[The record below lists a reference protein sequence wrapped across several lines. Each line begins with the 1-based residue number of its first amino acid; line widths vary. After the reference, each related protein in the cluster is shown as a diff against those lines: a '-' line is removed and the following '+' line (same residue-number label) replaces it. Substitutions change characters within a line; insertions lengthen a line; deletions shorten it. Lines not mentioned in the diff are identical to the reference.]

1 MITLITSI
9 IGLLTALSMFV
20 LIRRDYLHVRYGI
33 GWMIVALVFAMLGL
47 FPTVFDHVAAFFGIA
62 YPPILALLLGFVI
75 LLLKTLL
82 VDIER
87 SKDNVKFQRV
97 VQRVALLEAEIL
109 ALQKEI
115 EQRSAENE

>member
-20 LIRRDYLHVRYGI
+20 LIRRDHLHVRYGI
-33 GWMIVALVFAMLGL
+33 GWMLVALAFAMLGL
-47 FPTVFDHVAAFFGIA
+47 FPTVFDHVAAFFGVA

-87 SKDNVKFQRV
+87 SKDNIRYQRL
-97 VQRVALLEAEIL
+97 VQRMALLEAEVQSL
-109 ALQKEI
+109 RNEL
-115 EQRSAENE
+115 EQQADDHG

>member
-87 SKDNVKFQRV
+87 SKDNIKFQRV

-115 EQRSAENE
+115 EQRSAEND

>member
-87 SKDNVKFQRV
+87 SKDNIKFQRV

>member
-87 SKDNVKFQRV
+87 SKDNIKFQRV
-97 VQRVALLEAEIL
+97 VQRVALQEAEIL
-109 ALQKEI
+109 SLQKEI

>member
-20 LIRRDYLHVRYGI
+20 LIRRDHLHVRYGI
-33 GWMIVALVFAMLGL
+33 GWMLVALVFAMLGL
-47 FPTVFDHVAAFFGIA
+47 FPAVFDHVATFFGVA
-62 YPPILALLLGFVI
+62 YPPVLALLLGFII

-87 SKDNVKFQRV
+87 SKDSIKFQRA
-97 VQRVALLEAEIL
+97 VQRLGLLEAEIQDLRKEL
-109 ALQKEI
+109 ARQTEDHD
-115 EQRSAENE
+115 